1 MLYREPDSRRSL
13 RRGRGRGLGGV
24 GPGAARR
31 RRTETDLRE
40 LSPDLQHDL
49 GLRDRGDPY

>member
-13 RRGRGRGLGGV
+13 RRWLVRRFGWL

-40 LSPDLQHDL
+40 LSPYLQHDL
-49 GLRDRGDPY
+49 GLRDRGYPY